1 MEEGTAANETFQR
14 TLLQTFLQLIVG
26 PWPSSGTL
34 SFAVLGEV
42 RSLDVR
48 GAGEGAGLAC
58 QEEEEEA
65 GTASCFLEEVVELLD

>member
-1 MEEGTAANETFQR
+1 MEEGTAATETFQR

-34 SFAVLGEV
+34 FSAVLGEV

-48 GAGEGAGLAC
+48 AEGEEAGLAC
-58 QEEEEEA
+58 QEGEGEA

>member
-1 MEEGTAANETFQR
+1 MLE
-14 TLLQTFLQLIVG
+14 
-26 PWPSSGTL
+26 
-34 SFAVLGEV
+34 EV

-58 QEEEEEA
+58 QEGEAEA